1 LPRAYATLGTATL
14 LVLAALSAPALAQS
28 APFAP
33 NTATPFAP
41 PPSPAGPG
49 VSVPVTPRGPVQT
62 REPHAFIP
70 AVGSGRIALALAAR
84 FANNGPFIPRS
95 LRWRVFSDKVTP
107 GVPPTLVAEG
117 ADPAPLFA
125 LAPGEY
131 VVHVAYG
138 FVTAARRVT
147 LHDARREIFEL
158 AAGGLRLQ
166 AKIGDATLP
175 AQRVKFDIYEGSF
188 LQRPGAGRAERP
200 PVAKGINPGEI
211 VLLPAGAYYVRSTYG
226 DGNAVIQADLRV
238 DVGKLAEATVHHR
251 AAQITLRLVSA
262 PGGEAIAN
270 TAWSVLTPGGDSV
283 KESIGA
289 FPTVILAEG
298 DYVAIARNEGRIYTN
313 NFRVES
319 GKDREVEVLLSQVQ
333 RQEPAQRAPTRAT
346 R

>member
-1 LPRAYATLGTATL
+1 LTG
-14 LVLAALSAPALAQS
+14 PALAQT
-28 APFAP
+28 APFSP
-33 NTATPFAP
+33 QTATPFAP

-49 VSVPVTPRGPVQT
+49 VSVPVVPRGPVQT

-117 ADPAPLFA
+117 SDPAPLFA
-125 LAPGEY
+125 LPPGDY
-131 VVHVAYG
+131 VLHVAYG
-138 FVTAARRVT
+138 FVTAARRIS
-147 LHDARREIFEL
+147 LRDARREIFEL

-166 AKIGDATLP
+166 AKIGEATLP
-175 AQRVKFDIYEGSF
+175 PQRVKFDIFEGSF
-188 LQRPGAGRAERP
+188 LQRPGASRADRP
-200 PVAKGINPGEI
+200 PVAKGINAGEV

-238 DVGKLAEATVHHR
+238 EVGKLAEATVHHR

-298 DYVAIARNEGRIYTN
+298 EYVAIARNEGKIYSR

-319 GKDREVEVLLSQVQ
+319 GRDTDVEVLLSLVQ
-333 RQEPAQRAPTRAT
+333 RLQPVERAPARPTR
-346 R
+346 